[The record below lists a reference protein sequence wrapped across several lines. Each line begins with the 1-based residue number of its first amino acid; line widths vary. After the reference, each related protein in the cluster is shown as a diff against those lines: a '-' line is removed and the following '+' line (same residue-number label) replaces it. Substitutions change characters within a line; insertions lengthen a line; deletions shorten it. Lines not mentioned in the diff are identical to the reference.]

1 MSNHIRGT
9 LTGSLSPNCSSLTG
23 SLTDCTIS
31 LTGGIGT
38 AAGKVIKVIH
48 SDTTANWNA
57 QQTLVGKKDHLYV
70 YIDYITDGNNVYPG
84 FKVGDGD
91 TLLSDLS
98 FASAKWG
105 DIKGNIT
112 DQTDLMT
119 VINSISVNID
129 NLSQDDGTF
138 IILDCGTAST
148 VMGAQ
153 S

>member
-38 AAGKVIKVIH
+38 AAGKVIKSIH
-48 SDTTANWNA
+48 ADTTAHWDA
-57 QQTLVGKKDHLYV
+57 QPELVGKKEHLYV
-70 YIDYITDGNNVYPG
+70 YTDYASDGTVSYPG
-84 FKVGDGD
+84 FKVGDGI
-91 TLLSDLS
+91 TLLYDLP

-105 DIKGNIT
+105 NIQGNIT

-119 VINSISVNID
+119 LIHSISID
-129 NLSQDDGTF
+129 DLSQEEGTYF
-138 IILDCGTAST
+138 ILDCGTST
-148 VMGAQ
+148 RVMEDL